1 MSRKS
6 EKSHD
11 VWLAGLG
18 ALAVAEQE
26 GSDLFQTLVKKGEEL
41 EQRLISGSGAAS
53 RPKKAR
59 HSSALL
65 LGDMVRRE
73 LSLDQPGVKADR
85 AEKKRRSELL
95 APEDVAHRQARRI
108 ETAHREFLQE
118 LGGPALGELPG
129 DLDRWRRE
137 GSIFAVTHRDATYVP
152 GFQLDEK
159 GHPRPAVAQVIE
171 LLGDTTSEWGLALWF
186 AAANGWLDG
195 KRPVDLLDSAPEEV
209 VEAAERAAEE
219 LVF

>member
-1 MSRKS
+1 MSRKP

-18 ALAVAEQE
+18 ALAVTEQE

-41 EQRLISGSGAAS
+41 EQRLIS
-53 RPKKAR
+53 
-59 HSSALL
+59 
-65 LGDMVRRE
+65 E
-73 LSLDQPGVKADR
+73 
-85 AEKKRRSELL
+85 RRSEPP
-95 APEDVAHRQARRI
+95 ATEDVAHRQALRI

-137 GSIFAVTHRDATYVP
+137 GSLFALTHQDATYVP

-195 KRPVDLLDSAPEEV
+195 KRPVDLLDSAPEDV
-209 VEAAERAAEE
+209 IEAAERAAEE

>member
-1 MSRKS
+1 MSRKP

-41 EQRLISGSGAAS
+41 EQRLISDSGVAS

-59 HSSALL
+59 RSSSLL
-65 LGDMVRRE
+65 LDDLVRRE
-73 LSLDQPGVKADR
+73 LVLDRSGLKIDEVG
-85 AEKKRRSELL
+85 KRGRSEPL
-95 APEDVAHRQARRI
+95 ASEDVAHRQARRLDL
-108 ETAHREFLQE
+108 AHGEFLQE
-118 LGGPALGELPG
+118 LGGPALAELQG

-137 GSIFAVTHRDATYVP
+137 GRIFAVTHRDATYVP

-159 GHPRPAVAQVIE
+159 GHPRPAVARVIQ

-186 AAANGWLDG
+186 AAVNGWLDG